1 MWVSIHSTRGRRNVS
16 MLLSYSYSRNLVIKT
31 ERVIPPGRIRGSRVR
46 LFIGIHIRI
55 SMWSRIRMCI
65 RRRRRVRDRL
75 RHVIR
80 TRRLYSY

>member
-1 MWVSIHSTRGRRNVS
+1 MVVVTCQCCCRIRIVAI
-16 MLLSYSYSRNLVIKT
+16 LLLKT

-65 RRRRRVRDRL
+65 RRRRRVRD
-75 RHVIR
+75 VIR
-80 TRRLYSY
+80 TRRLY